1 MHRTFPN
8 YIIAGQIQSAG
19 GKALV
24 MFIGH
29 RRAVDLD
36 ISRNLWIRILGVVDA
51 VECMGV

>member
-19 GKALV
+19 GEALV

-29 RRAVDLD
+29 RRAVDFD
-36 ISRNLWIRILGVVDA
+36 ISRNWWISLGVVDA